1 MTRSMHELQA
11 LGFMQIEADQLYEN
25 LRDVSEARPK
35 MAEMLGLMEQR
46 REAYMTT
53 GVLTEAIEKKT
64 NELEMNIRNLQ
75 KVGGLVIDER
85 MAGLSP
91 RARGCSGREA
101 VARRRMLR
109 SKEDV

>member
-1 MTRSMHELQA
+1 MHELQA

-25 LRDVSEARPK
+25 LRDVSEARSK

-64 NELEMNIRNLQ
+64 NELEMNIRNE
-75 KVGGLVIDER
+75 G

>member
-1 MTRSMHELQA
+1 MHELQA
-11 LGFMQIEADQLYEN
+11 LGFMQIEADQLYES